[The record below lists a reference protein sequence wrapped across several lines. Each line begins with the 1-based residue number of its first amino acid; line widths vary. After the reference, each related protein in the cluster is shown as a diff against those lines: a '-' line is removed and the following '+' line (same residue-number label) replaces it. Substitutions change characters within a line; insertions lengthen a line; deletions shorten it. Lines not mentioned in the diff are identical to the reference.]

1 MPSVECISKT
11 DLSLLFLDF
20 LGKQTRSVSVGKRCT
35 QHKHGACSSSRSSGV
50 PCLLLGEDREDFL
63 GEDEV
68 ET

>member
-1 MPSVECISKT
+1 MPRVGRLSKT
-11 DLSLLFLDF
+11 DLSFLFLDF

-35 QHKHGACSSSRSSGV
+35 QHKYGMCSSGRSSGV
-50 PCLLLGEDREDFL
+50 PCLSVGEDREDFL